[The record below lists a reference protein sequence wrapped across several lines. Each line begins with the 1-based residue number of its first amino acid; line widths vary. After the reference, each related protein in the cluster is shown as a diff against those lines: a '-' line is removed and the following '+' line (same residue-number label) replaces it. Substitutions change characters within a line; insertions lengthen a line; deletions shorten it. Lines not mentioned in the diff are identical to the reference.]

1 MIRKEKR
8 MKNTPLLKSELALRL
23 YHETAK
29 NLPLIDYHNH
39 LAVADLQS
47 NRKFNDIAEVW
58 LLNDPYKHR
67 AMRICGENEQLI
79 TGSAGHKE
87 KFRTWCATY
96 PKLIG
101 GPLYDWS
108 KLEMEELFGIDLP
121 ICAENA
127 DRIWDAANEKL
138 LSPEYSARGIYNHF
152 NVEYAAPCAAL
163 TDDIQ
168 IFDGI
173 DTLVPSMR
181 GDDLLC
187 PSAALVEKLSSLTGV
202 KISDTASLLAAIAVR
217 LDVFHSAG
225 CRFSDH
231 ALDNGFAYISEDG
244 KNEARFSSIIAG
256 EELSAADKT
265 AFTSFMLRSLA
276 AEYSRR
282 RWTLQLHIGAQRYTS
297 TRLRIASGGAGG
309 FAAIGNSVD
318 VVSLVNLLDD
328 IEKGE
333 SGLPKVIL
341 FTLNPADN
349 ALFSVLSGS
358 FQGVMQGPAWW
369 WCDHLQG
376 MREMLD
382 YCAVFSVLSTF
393 PGMTTDS
400 RSLLSLLRHDYFRE
414 MLCAWVAEK
423 VERGEFPRDEKALK
437 ELIENLCY
445 KNAKKLIT
453 I

>member
-1 MIRKEKR
+1 

-29 NLPLIDYHNH
+29 DLPLIDYHNH

-47 NRKFNDIAEVW
+47 NRKFTDIAEVW

-79 TGSAGHKE
+79 TGSADNME
-87 KFRTWCATY
+87 KFRTWCTTY

-127 DRIWDAANEKL
+127 DKIWDAANDKL

-163 TDDIQ
+163 TDDLS
-168 IFDGI
+168 IFGGI
-173 DTLVPSMR
+173 YTLVPSMR

-187 PSAALVEKLSSLTGV
+187 PSVDFIAKLSALTNI
-202 KISDTASLLAAIAVR
+202 KIKDTASLLDAISMR
-217 LDVFHSAG
+217 LDAFHAAG

-231 ALDNGFAYISEDG
+231 ALDNGFSYLAEDG
-244 KNEARFSSIIAG
+244 RNDTRFKAILTG
-256 EELSAADKT
+256 EELTGADKI
-265 AFTSFMLRSLA
+265 AFTAFMLRSLA
-276 AEYSRR
+276 AEYAKRG
-282 RWTLQLHIGAQRYTS
+282 WTLQLHIGAQRFTS

-318 VVSLVNLLDD
+318 VVSLVSLLDD
-328 IEKGE
+328 IEKSE
-333 SGLPKVIL
+333 HGLPKIIL

-376 MREMLD
+376 MREMLNN
-382 YCAVFSVLSTF
+382 CAVYGVLSTF

-414 MLCAWVAEK
+414 MFCAWVAEK
-423 VERGEFPRDEKALK
+423 VEHGEFPRDEQALK
-437 ELIENLCY
+437 TLVEAICY
-445 KNAKKLIT
+445 KNAKTLISK
-453 I
+453 